1 MNNYTGMTN
10 PGTIGYA
17 AGNASQGS
25 GANTIGYAAGYSE
38 GYSAGYAKGYESK
51 K

>member
-25 GANTIGYAAGYSE
+25 GANTIGYAAGYTA
-38 GYSAGYAKGYESK
+38 GYSAGYAIRCESRK
-51 K
+51 